1 MIDVLT
7 IPDFLDAEVC
17 SRILSEMLAAQGRP
31 AVVYGREAGGA
42 VDNSVRRV
50 ERVTV
55 LSATCHFVTDALT
68 AKQSDIGRH
77 FGSELD
83 EPEERQF
90 LRYRPGDFFVA
101 HQDGN
106 TPMIYDD
113 TRFRKVS
120 VVIFLNQQSEEPMDG
135 AYSGGSLVLHG
146 AYPNYDYRQSVP
158 NTPGSL
164 AAFRSETTHEVLP
177 VEAGER
183 FTIVSWYRYGG

>member
-1 MIDVLT
+1 MIDVLI
-7 IPDFLDAEVC
+7 IPNLLDTDVC
-17 SRILSEMLAAQGRP
+17 ARILSEMLAGQGRP
-31 AVVYGREAGGA
+31 AVVYGRETGGS

-55 LSATCHFVTDALT
+55 SSETRRFVTDALM

-77 FGSELD
+77 FGIELD
-83 EPEERQF
+83 EPEEPQF

-113 TRFRKVS
+113 TRFRKIS
-120 VVIFLNQQSEEPMDG
+120 VVIFLNRHSDEPMMG
-135 AYSGGSLVLHG
+135 AYNGGSLVLHG
-146 AYPNYDYRQSVP
+146 AYPNYDYRQSVA
-158 NTPGSL
+158 NATGAL

-177 VEAGER
+177 VENGER
-183 FTIVSWYRYGG
+183 FTIVSWYRSGV